1 MRRALREMIVAA
13 ALLGSVA
20 AARADTPRK
29 NAAPAI
35 APAVPPAV
43 PGIPPNLKGRPL
55 SMISPAIAVQAC
67 KAVDAAQMMA
77 DVSALVA
84 CGTRHALSDTTSS
97 THGIGAARRYIYRR
111 MQDAA
116 RGSGGRMSVA
126 YQPFTVDVPLA
137 KGGAVRPARLV
148 NVVATIRGT
157 DPACKRIYV
166 IGGHYD
172 SRGTDLADSTGAA
185 PGADDDASGV
195 AVVLEA
201 CRQLANVHVAA
212 TIVCVAFA
220 GEEQGLLGS
229 DYFAKR
235 AKAAGWTIDG
245 MWANDIV
252 GATQNPRGVAD
263 STHIRLF
270 SAEPAA
276 SPSRELARYTL
287 RASAGLSKDVAIRL
301 VARPDR
307 FGRGSDHLSFNAQGY
322 AAVRFCEPIE
332 DYRHQHQTPRDE
344 AGEHYGDDL
353 AFVNPAFMASVA
365 RMNIGTVVDLAAAAA
380 PVDSAIV
387 RGIVEPDV
395 HVTWWAPAD
404 PSRQGFKVLRR
415 ATTAAN
421 WQEEF
426 WVGER
431 TEITIPGVT
440 VDDNEW
446 AVVAVGQ
453 DAESHAVPCRIV
465 R

>member
-1 MRRALREMIVAA
+1 MRVVRLVCVSALIAA
-13 ALLGSVA
+13 AVPAVRAADAPPSSVA
-20 AARADTPRK
+20 GV
-29 NAAPAI
+29 PA
-35 APAVPPAV
+35 
-43 PGIPPNLKGRPL
+43 NLKGRPL

-67 KAVDAAQMMA
+67 KAVDKNEMLA
-77 DVSALVA
+77 DVAALVA
-84 CGTRHALSDTTSS
+84 CGTRHTLSDTTSS
-97 THGIGAARRYIYRR
+97 TRGIGAARRYIYRR

-116 RGSGGRMSVA
+116 RLSGGRMTVA
-126 YQPFTVDVPLA
+126 YQPFTVDVPTT
-137 KGGAVRPARLV
+137 KGVKVRPAARLV
-148 NVVATIRGT
+148 NIVATLPGD
-157 DPACKRIYV
+157 DPACKRVYV

-172 SRGTDLADSTGAA
+172 SRGTDLADSTGDA
-185 PGADDDASGV
+185 PGADDDASGT

-201 CRQLANVHVAA
+201 CRRLATVHVPA

-229 DYFAKR
+229 DYFAKW
-235 AKAAGWTIDG
+235 AKARGWEIDG

-252 GATQNPRGVAD
+252 GATQSPRGVAD
-263 STHIRLF
+263 STHMRLF
-270 SAEPAA
+270 SAEPAS

-287 RASAGLSKDVAIRL
+287 RASSGLEPKVAIRL

-307 FGRGSDHLSFNAQGY
+307 IGRGSDHLSFNAQGY

-332 DYRHQHQTPRDE
+332 DYRHQHQTPRTE
-344 AGEHYGDDL
+344 NGERYGDDL
-353 AFVNPAFMASVA
+353 GNVNPEFMASAA
-365 RMNIGTVVDLAAAAA
+365 RMNIGTVIDLAAGAA

-387 RGIVEPDV
+387 KGIVEPDV
-395 HVTWWAPAD
+395 HVTWYAKPD
-404 PSRQGFKVLRR
+404 PRRQGFKVLRR
-415 ATTAAN
+415 ATTASN

-453 DAESHAVPCRIV
+453 DAESHAVPCRVV